1 MISLHSSINL
11 SPVDDLHEDLY
22 QRGILVVDDS
32 SMHRYSAHLCL
43 RAFGIDNIVEVPNGK
58 LALDHLT
65 RQVPP
70 PVGTSPGCP
79 RGLGPVPTNGP
90 RRPSR

>member
-70 PVGTSPGCP
+70 PAVMMLVSPG
-79 RGLGPVPTNGP
+79 LLTKAMLLLLAQ
-90 RRPSR
+90 